1 MHLDLNYGKAELHRK
16 QAYER
21 NLQNST
27 VSAFLR
33 EIDQF
38 IESYGKDELD
48 VQLEKLNF
56 KNPEVSESTRNFILD

>member
-38 IESYGKDELD
+38 IESYGKG
-48 VQLEKLNF
+48 
-56 KNPEVSESTRNFILD
+56 